1 MPVSV
6 SSSTKSWLAQ
16 NKQQSIRNIMLS
28 KECAN
33 IQSRISA
40 EQSTT
45 GARRTRRNKHTSSTS
60 SSSRK
65 KINTSTHLSKQ
76 DTIIRI
82 ARLRKN
88 CHDAKSSLS
97 RLEEIQNENLENQ
110 RSRGDDSSSLLLRK
124 ERNRCQVAIEAYE
137 KQFDLLQEILS
148 EESHSLEEQRII
160 LEREIVGAVSS
171 IDDIFE

>member
-33 IQSRISA
+33 IQSRISV

-45 GARRTRRNKHTSSTS
+45 GARRRRNKQTSSTS

-65 KINTSTHLSKQ
+65 KINSSTHLSKQ

-97 RLEEIQNENLENQ
+97 RLEEIQNENPENQ

-148 EESHSLEEQRII
+148 EESRSLEEQRII